1 MAKKNGVYYF
11 VGFVSFAFEVCG
23 RGVPT
28 VYTKV
33 EYYIPWMKKNMKSW
47 IKMLWI
53 QGFLYWEIRR

>member
-11 VGFVSFAFEVCG
+11 VGFVSFAYEVCG

-47 IKMLWI
+47 TKIC
-53 QGFLYWEIRR
+53 YE